1 MFGGH
6 PFYQAGESCNDIRRK
21 AMFGDTGG
29 AIRIIVVQP
38 EDLFEKNT
46 QDVMA

>member
-1 MFGGH
+1 MISG
-6 PFYQAGESCNDIRRK
+6 A
-21 AMFGDTGG
+21 TGG